1 MAMKRGAKK
10 HSAATAANKK
20 GLRIAPL
27 AGGAGHE
34 SYSPHF
40 QLMVE
45 LLMP

>member
-1 MAMKRGAKK
+1 MAVKRGAKK
-10 HSAATAANKK
+10 HSAATATNKK
-20 GLRIAPL
+20 GLRL